1 MRIVEIPILGRPLA
15 GKTTILQRAR
25 DAFGGQ
31 LHTIELYGQACRVA
45 ALHIQTEAAH
55 GHLWC
60 MQGSAA
66 TEWIVPL
73 LPAGSP
79 AVFVFDGEPSHGW
92 FEAQAAHVDLARSVV
107 IVTKADLD
115 GDPQATIPDA
125 LRGRPFIHVAARD
138 PGCTPE
144 VQRLLREHFAS
155 FERGAHARPLQ
166 ERVALASMARSAES

>member
-31 LHTIELYGQACRVA
+31 LHSHELQGRACRVA
-45 ALHIQTEAAH
+45 ALHIQTDAVH

-60 MQGSAA
+60 VQGSAA
-66 TEWIVPL
+66 AEWIVPL
-73 LPAGSP
+73 LPERSP
-79 AVFVFDGEPSHGW
+79 AIFVFDGEPSHGW
-92 FEAQAAHVDLARSVV
+92 FEAHAGHVDLARSVV

-115 GDPQATIPDA
+115 ADPRAAIPEA

-138 PGCTPE
+138 PRCAPE

-155 FERGAHARPLQ
+155 FERPANARPLQ
-166 ERVALASMARSAES
+166 ERVALASLVRSAG